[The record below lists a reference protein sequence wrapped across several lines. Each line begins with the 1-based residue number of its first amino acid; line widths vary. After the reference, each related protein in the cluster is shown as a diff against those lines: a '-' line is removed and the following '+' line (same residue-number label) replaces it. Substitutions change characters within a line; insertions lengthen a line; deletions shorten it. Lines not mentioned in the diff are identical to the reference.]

1 METSTRPRGRP
12 ARHGLGPLESRDRL
26 VRRGLELLTQRGFA
40 ALSVDTVT
48 RDTGVPKGSFY
59 HHFASKTAFVWAVLE
74 AYDAFLS
81 GLLARFLEDR
91 ALPPLARLDAYVAQ
105 ACQGLARFSFTRGC
119 LVGNLGQDVNDLP
132 DDLRQRL
139 EACLQGWEAQ
149 VARCLEE
156 ARTAGDVRASADPE
170 ALSRAFWIGWEGAI
184 LRARLQ
190 RSDAPLRAFATCFR
204 SLLQ

>member
-1 METSTRPRGRP
+1 METPTRPRGRP

-26 VRRGLELLTQRGFA
+26 LRRGMELLTERGFA

-59 HHFASKTAFVWAVLE
+59 HHFASKTAFVGAVLE

-81 GLLARFLEDR
+81 GLLARFLDDR
-91 ALPPLARLDAYVAQ
+91 ALPPLDRLDAYVAQ
-105 ACQGLARFSFTRGC
+105 ACQGLARFGFTRGC

-139 EACLQGWEAQ
+139 EGCLEGWEAQ

-156 ARTAGDVRASADPE
+156 ARAAGD
-170 ALSRAFWIGWEGAI
+170 LSSVTDSETLARAFWIGWEGAI

-190 RSDAPLRAFATCFR
+190 RSEAPLRAFATCFR
-204 SLLQ
+204 SMLH